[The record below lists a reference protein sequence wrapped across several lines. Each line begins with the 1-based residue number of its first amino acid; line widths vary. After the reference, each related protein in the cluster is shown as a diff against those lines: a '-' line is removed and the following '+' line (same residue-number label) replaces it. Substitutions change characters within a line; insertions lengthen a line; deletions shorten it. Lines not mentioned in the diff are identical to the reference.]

1 MPTLIAIDQGTTSTR
16 TVAFDADLNII
27 HSKQKEYPLIYPND
41 GWVEIEPEELMNSV
55 YSTIDPVLD
64 ACSDVSA
71 LGITN
76 QRETTLVWDSDS
88 GKPIYNAIV
97 WQDRRTAEQCMQL
110 KKDGYEETI
119 KNATGLLLDPY
130 FSATKISWILNN
142 VDGARHRA
150 DAGKLRFGTVDTYLL
165 WQLTNGNVYKTDVTN
180 ASRTNLYNIHT
191 KEWDSELLKIFNIP
205 KSMLPEVFPSESHY
219 GSFDRGNKTI
229 KITGIIGD
237 QQGALVGQRCFRPGQ
252 MKATFGTG
260 CFLMVNSG
268 SEYLQSTS
276 GLLNT
281 LGYGLSGS
289 VPYALEGSIFSAGT
303 IIQWLRD
310 NLEFFSD
317 SAESINLLDER
328 GESNGVL
335 FIPGFTGIGAPH
347 WNAEIRASFYGIT
360 RDTTKTDMVTAA
372 FKSLIYQV
380 MDIKEA
386 LSIDGIEIKNLSID
400 GGMAAN
406 SSFCQ
411 LLSDFLGQEVQ
422 VPPSL
427 ESTAIGAAIAAGI
440 GAQLFSIENL
450 QNQQSNDATI
460 YRPREKVFIEND
472 LIEWRKFLKALLDA
486 YN

>member
-97 WQDRRTAEQCMQL
+97 WQDRRTAEQCIQL

-142 VDGARHRA
+142 VDGARQKA

-165 WQLTNGNVYKTDVTN
+165 WQLTDGNVYKTDVTN

-237 QQGALVGQRCFRPGQ
+237 QQGALVGQRCFQPGQ

-289 VPYALEGSIFSAGT
+289 VPYAFEGSIFSAGT

-317 SAESINLLDER
+317 SAESIKLLDER

-440 GAQLFSIENL
+440 GAHLFSIEKL
-450 QNQQSNDATI
+450 QTQQSNDATI
-460 YRPREKVFIEND
+460 YRPRENVFIEND
-472 LIEWRKFLKALLDA
+472 LIEWRKFLKALIDA

>member
-1 MPTLIAIDQGTTSTR
+1 MPTIIAIDQGTTSTR

-142 VDGARHRA
+142 VDGARQKA

-165 WQLTNGNVYKTDVTN
+165 WQLTDGNVYKTDVTN

-205 KSMLPEVFPSESHY
+205 ESMLPEVFPSESHY

-237 QQGALVGQRCFRPGQ
+237 QQGALVGQRCFQPGQ

-281 LGYGLSGS
+281 LGYGLSES

-440 GAQLFSIENL
+440 GAHLFSIENL

>member
-55 YSTIDPVLD
+55 YSTIDPVLE

-142 VDGARHRA
+142 VDGARQKA

-165 WQLTNGNVYKTDVTN
+165 WQLTDGNVYKTDVTN

-237 QQGALVGQRCFRPGQ
+237 QQGALVGQRCFQPGQ

-268 SEYLQSTS
+268 NEYLQSTS

-335 FIPGFTGIGAPH
+335 FIPGFTGIAAPH

-440 GAQLFSIENL
+440 GAHLFSIENL

>member
-1 MPTLIAIDQGTTSTR
+1 MPTIIAIDQGTTSTR

-41 GWVEIEPEELMNSV
+41 GWVEIEPEELMDSV

-64 ACSDVSA
+64 GCSDVSA

-110 KKDGYEETI
+110 KKDGYEKTI

-142 VDGARHRA
+142 VDGARQKA

-165 WQLTNGNVYKTDVTN
+165 WQLTDGNVYKTDVTN

-205 KSMLPEVFPSESHY
+205 ESMLPEVFPSESHY

-237 QQGALVGQRCFRPGQ
+237 QQGALVGQRCFQPGQ

-360 RDTTKTDMVTAA
+360 RDTTKTDMATAA

-440 GAQLFSIENL
+440 GAHLFSIENL

-460 YRPREKVFIEND
+460 YQPREKVFIEND
-472 LIEWRKFLKALLDA
+472 LIEWRKFLKALLDT

>member
-142 VDGARHRA
+142 VDGARQKA

-165 WQLTNGNVYKTDVTN
+165 WQLTDGNVYKTDVTN

-191 KEWDSELLKIFNIP
+191 KEWDSELLNIFNIP

-237 QQGALVGQRCFRPGQ
+237 QQGALVGQRCFQPGQ

-440 GAQLFSIENL
+440 GAHLFSIEKL
-450 QNQQSNDATI
+450 QTQQSNDATI
-460 YRPREKVFIEND
+460 YRPRENVFIEND

>member
-55 YSTIDPVLD
+55 YSTIDPVLE

-142 VDGARHRA
+142 VDGARQRA

-165 WQLTNGNVYKTDVTN
+165 WQLTDGNVYKTDVTN

-237 QQGALVGQRCFRPGQ
+237 QQGALVGQRCFQPGQ

-440 GAQLFSIENL
+440 GAHLFSIENL

>member
-142 VDGARHRA
+142 VDGARQRA

-165 WQLTNGNVYKTDVTN
+165 WQLTDGNVYKTDVTN

-237 QQGALVGQRCFRPGQ
+237 QQGALVGQRCFEPGQ

>member
-142 VDGARHRA
+142 VDGARQKA

-165 WQLTNGNVYKTDVTN
+165 WQLTDGNVYKTDVTN

-237 QQGALVGQRCFRPGQ
+237 QQGALVGQRCFQPGQ

-268 SEYLQSTS
+268 NEYLQSTS

-440 GAQLFSIENL
+440 GARLFSIEKL
-450 QNQQSNDATI
+450 QTQQSNDATI

-486 YN
+486 YH

>member
-97 WQDRRTAEQCMQL
+97 WQDRRTAEQCIQL

-142 VDGARHRA
+142 VDGARQKA

-165 WQLTNGNVYKTDVTN
+165 WQLTDGNVYKTDVTN

-237 QQGALVGQRCFRPGQ
+237 QQGALVGQRCFQPGQ

-440 GAQLFSIENL
+440 GAHLFSIENL

>member
-88 GKPIYNAIV
+88 GKPVYNAIV
-97 WQDRRTAEQCMQL
+97 WQDRRTVEQCMQL
-110 KKDGYEETI
+110 KKDGHEETI

-142 VDGARHRA
+142 VDGARQKA

-165 WQLTNGNVYKTDVTN
+165 WQLTDGNVYKTDVTN

-237 QQGALVGQRCFRPGQ
+237 QQGALVGQRCFQPGQ

-406 SSFCQ
+406 SRFCQ

-440 GAQLFSIENL
+440 GAHLFSIENL